1 MSAARIYRLL
11 LRAYPRRFRDRFG
24 SGMEESFGCD
34 HDAARQL
41 GRPALL
47 RFWVLTATQA
57 VWFGFAERRTRS
69 LGSRLR
75 SAATVDWR
83 DAWRALAGA
92 PGMSI
97 AAITSLALGI
107 GANLALFTI
116 ANSLLLKP
124 LPVRE
129 PDRLVLLGEVSW
141 TNPIWEQIRDRQDRL
156 FDGAFAWSNETFDL
170 ATGGVKEPVEGAF
183 ASGRMFDVLGVPAL
197 IGRPLNE
204 RDDVRGGGPDGAV
217 AVISHTLWRQRYQG
231 AADVL
236 GKRLTLDR
244 VPFTIVGVL
253 PAGFFGAEVGRRWDV
268 VVPLGT
274 ETLVR
279 GADSSLDGRSVW
291 WLNVILRMKRD
302 QTLDAAT
309 TALRTVQPAIRDA
322 TRPEHSPSGSSY
334 LGDPFTLTPAAG
346 GRSTLRGR
354 YTRPLAIIMAVVSAV
369 LLIACANIANLML
382 ARASARRRD
391 LSVRLALGAS
401 RARLARQLLAETFIL
416 AAAGTLGGFLVSQWC
431 SAALVRQLATPGHTP
446 YLDLSIDWRVIVGI
460 VGITVVTAV
469 LFGLTPAMGVSTLA
483 PSDALK
489 DQSRSVSGGSGTR
502 VRDALVVAQ
511 VALSLVVIVCAGLF
525 VRTFASLALTPLGF
539 DPSHLLVVTVDLRQT
554 EAEQASRAQLFDAV
568 GAAVAA
574 TPGVMSMGASAITP
588 ISGAGWN
595 TRISY
600 AGHEIPASAG
610 RAAVSWVNAVSLD
623 WFATYGMTIRSG
635 RDFTSG
641 DRASGAPVTIINE
654 SFARQFFKDRNP
666 VGDEIAA
673 EYVTAPGMQRLQV
686 IGVVSD
692 AIYRSARAG
701 MVPTMYVPMA
711 ERGGTPS
718 SMGFTIKTAMPLGLI
733 IRELGESLS
742 RVAPG
747 AGLTFLPMRDLV
759 GGSVAQERLLAA
771 VSGSFAALALIL
783 AALGLHGV
791 TSYSVSRRRAEIGI
805 RMALGADRTNVVRL
819 VMQRLMML
827 LAIGLGSGA
836 LLAAWASRFVG
847 TLLFGLEAR
856 DVKTFVVGAIVLVM
870 VGWLAG
876 WIPARRASR
885 ADPMFALRN
894 P

>member
-1 MSAARIYRLL
+1 MSANGIYRAL

-24 SGMEESFGCD
+24 SGMAESFGRD
-34 HDAARQL
+34 HEAARQL
-41 GRPALL
+41 GRRAVL
-47 RFWVLTATQA
+47 RFWLLTAAQA
-57 VWFGFAERRTRS
+57 LWFGLAERRTRS

-83 DAWRALAGA
+83 DAWRALASA

-124 LPVRE
+124 LPVRD
-129 PDRLVLLGEVSW
+129 PDRLVLLGESSW

-170 ATGGVKEPVEGAF
+170 STGGVKEPVEGAY
-183 ASGRMFDVLGVPAL
+183 ASGRLFDVLGVPAL
-197 IGRPLNE
+197 IGRTLNE
-204 RDDVRGGGPDGAV
+204 HDDVRGGGADGAV
-217 AVISHTLWRQRYQG
+217 AVISHALWRQRYQG
-231 AADVL
+231 ASDVL
-236 GKRLTLDR
+236 GRRLTIER
-244 VPFTIVGVL
+244 VPFTIVGVM

-268 VVPLGT
+268 VLPLET
-274 ETLVR
+274 ERLVR
-279 GADSSLDGRSVW
+279 GTDSSLDARSVW
-291 WLNVILRMKRD
+291 WLNVILRLRSD
-302 QTLDAAT
+302 QTIDAAT
-309 TALRTVQPAIRDA
+309 TALRAAQPEIRDA
-322 TRPEHSPSGSSY
+322 TRPARYPSGSSY
-334 LGDPFTLTPAAG
+334 LGDAFTLTPAAG

-401 RARLARQLLAETFIL
+401 RARLARQLLAETFML

-431 SAALVRQLATPGHTP
+431 SAALVRQLATPGYTP
-446 YLDLSIDWRVIVGI
+446 YLDLSADWRVIVGI
-460 VGITVVTAV
+460 VGITVVTAL
-469 LFGLTPAMGVSTLA
+469 LFGLTPALGVSAIA

-489 DQSRSVSGGSGTR
+489 DQSRSVSGGSGMR
-502 VRDALVVAQ
+502 MRNALVVVQ
-511 VALSLVVIVCAGLF
+511 VALSLAVIVCAGLF
-525 VRTFASLALTPLGF
+525 VRTFTSLALTPLGF
-539 DPSHLLVVTVDLRQT
+539 DPSHLLVATVDLRQT
-554 EAEQASRAQLFDAV
+554 AVDPASRAQLFDAL
-568 GAAVAA
+568 GTAVAA
-574 TPGVMSMGASAITP
+574 TPGVTSMGASAITP

-600 AGHEIPASAG
+600 AGREIPASAG
-610 RAAVSWVNAVSLD
+610 RAALSWVNAVSLD
-623 WFATYGMTIRSG
+623 WFASYGMTIRSG
-635 RDFTSG
+635 RGFTSG
-641 DRASGAPVTIINE
+641 DRAGGAPVTIVNE
-654 SFARQFFKDRNP
+654 AFVRQFFKGQSP

-673 EYVTAPGMQRLQV
+673 EYVTAPGVQRLQV

-701 MVPTMYVPMA
+701 MVPTMYVPA
-711 ERGGTPS
+711 AQRGGSPS
-718 SMGFTIKTAMPLGLI
+718 SMGFTIKTAMPLGLMT
-733 IRELGESLS
+733 RDLGESLS

-759 GGSVAQERLLAA
+759 SGSVVQERLLAA
-771 VSGSFAALALIL
+771 VSGSFGGLALIL
-783 AALGLHGV
+783 AALGLYGV

-805 RMALGADRTNVVRL
+805 RMALGADRTSVVRL
-819 VMQRLMML
+819 VMRRLIVL
-827 LAIGLGSGA
+827 LAIGLGSGL

-847 TLLFGLEAR
+847 TLLFGLDAH
-856 DVKTFVVGAIVLVM
+856 DVRTFVMGATVLVV
-870 VGWLAG
+870 VGWFAG
-876 WIPARRASR
+876 WVPARRAAR